1 MIAADAT
8 IKNGMTT
15 YPLSF
20 AQERLVAASLQHPK
34 DPAHNAS
41 MRWRIRGD
49 LSQAVLEA
57 AWRLL
62 IERHE
67 ILRTRFLP
75 TSGRAEQVVETSV
88 PFRVA
93 IVHCSALDPS
103 IIDQE
108 TDRIAETDAGATFDI
123 SVAPLL
129 RVTRLILG
137 STDSLLLVT
146 AHQIVC
152 DGWSFGLLARELG
165 TVCAALSAGRVP
177 QLTKITTTFGAFAGW
192 QRGAM
197 SDVNLAEE
205 YGLLAADFVEPLS
218 VEITTDF
225 PRPSF
230 WTSHVDTRSRVLV
243 TDRMQ
248 NYIDEA
254 RASGSTPFMATLA
267 ATTIALQGRVG
278 AGILAITTQVVG
290 RDDIDLENVAGPFVN
305 TMPLRLDLEGSH
317 SLPAVLERIGD
328 TVANAVEL
336 RHVPFELAAR
346 RLFPIQGEDRG
357 AVCGVN
363 FLYQKAFTQDIDYGA
378 FRISSEHSHPG
389 GSQYDLSV
397 YVVERPGGWRLTCDF
412 NPDLYRGA
420 TIDAILD
427 RFEETI
433 AGGIDRRPPV
443 LFFHSDLFA
452 GGFYADEIAANIAD
466 RRIVSI
472 GPHGIGDR
480 PLLASIDAMA
490 EDYLKNLDSIQ
501 AKGPYRLV
509 GFCAGA
515 LVAFEVARLLKARG
529 EEVAAVILINATAPA
544 RPILPFRDFIIRTVA
559 RNARLSPRVREIVCY
574 NVARFNRALLR
585 GPRATFAFLCNLG
598 ASYMRPRTVT
608 SSQASGETFVRSRGD
623 AVSELSFAHI
633 GAALSHR
640 PHYFDGPVTLI
651 WSSDQTNLTGE
662 PTQGW
667 NRLSTSVRTVRMS
680 GGHVA
685 PLHEL
690 VGDLSI
696 LLHDILA
703 IEPSTA
709 LR

>member
-1 MIAADAT
+1 MIEAGETVKA
-8 IKNGMTT
+8 GTT
-15 YPLSF
+15 NYPLSF
-20 AQERLVAASLQHPK
+20 AQERLAAASLQRPE
-34 DPAHNAS
+34 DAAHNAS

-49 LSQAVLEA
+49 LSQAVLEN
-57 AWRLL
+57 AWRFL
-62 IERHE
+62 IVRHE
-67 ILRTRFLP
+67 ILRMRFP
-75 TSGRAEQVVETSV
+75 ATSVRAEQVVEASV

-108 TDRIAETDAGATFDI
+108 IDRIAASDAGARFDI

-137 STDSLLLVT
+137 ATDSLLLVT

-177 QLTKITTTFGAFAGW
+177 QLPELTTTFGAFAGW

-197 SDVNLAEE
+197 SDDALAEE

-218 VEITTDF
+218 IEITTDF
-225 PRPSF
+225 ARPSH
-230 WTSHVDTRSRVLV
+230 WTSHVDTRSRVLD
-243 TDRMQ
+243 TQRMQ
-248 NYIDEA
+248 DYVDEA
-254 RASGSTPFMATLA
+254 RGSGSTPFMATLA
-267 ATTIALQGRVG
+267 AMALALRGRVS

-290 RDDIDLENVAGPFVN
+290 RDDVDLESVVGPFVN
-305 TMPLRLDLEGSH
+305 TMPLRLDIDGSH

-328 TVANAVEL
+328 AVANALEL

-363 FLYQKAFTQDIDYGA
+363 FLYQRAFTRDIDYGD

-389 GSQYDLSV
+389 GSQYDVSV

-452 GGFYADEIAANIAD
+452 DGFYANEIAANIAD
-466 RRIVSI
+466 RRIVPI

-480 PLLASIDAMA
+480 PLLLSIDAMA
-490 EDYLKNLDSIQ
+490 EDYLKNLDAIQ

-544 RPILPFRDFIIRTVA
+544 RPILPFRDFVIRAVA

-585 GPRATFAFLCNLG
+585 GPRETFEFLRNLG
-598 ASYMRPRTVT
+598 ASYSRPRTAT
-608 SSQASGETFVRSRGD
+608 SSQGSGETFVRSRGD

-651 WSSDQTNLTGE
+651 WSSDQSNLTGE

-667 NRLSTSVRTVRMS
+667 NRLSTSVRTVGMS

-696 LLHDILA
+696 LLQDILTV
-703 IEPSTA
+703 EPTA
-709 LR
+709 CG

>member
-1 MIAADAT
+1 MIAEGPAADA
-8 IKNGMTT
+8 GMKT

-20 AQERLVAASLQHPK
+20 AQERLVASSLQRPE

-49 LSQAVLEA
+49 LSQTVLES
-57 AWRLL
+57 AWHFI

-67 ILRTRFLP
+67 ILRTHFS
-75 TSGRAEQVVETSV
+75 TNVRAEQIVQTSLAT
-88 PFRVA
+88 RVA
-93 IVHCSALDPS
+93 IVDCSALDPA
-103 IIDQE
+103 IIEQE
-108 TDRIAETDAGATFDI
+108 IDRIAATDARAPFDI

-137 STDSLLLVT
+137 ATDSLLLVT
-146 AHQIVC
+146 AHQLVC

-165 TVCAALSAGRVP
+165 MVCAALSAGQVP
-177 QLTKITTTFGAFAGW
+177 QLPELTTTFGAFAVW
-192 QRGAM
+192 QRSALN
-197 SDVNLAEE
+197 DPALDEE
-205 YGLLAADFVEPLS
+205 YGLLEADFVGPISIE
-218 VEITTDF
+218 VTTDF
-225 PRPSF
+225 QRPST
-230 WTSHVDTRSRVLV
+230 WTSRIDTRSRVLD
-243 TDRMQ
+243 TGQMQ
-248 NYIDEA
+248 KYVDDA
-254 RASGSTPFMATLA
+254 RVSGSTPFMATLA
-267 ATTIALQGRVG
+267 ATALALHGRVSTG
-278 AGILAITTQVVG
+278 TLAITTQAVG
-290 RDDIDLENVAGPFVN
+290 RDDVDLESVAGPFVN
-305 TMPLRLDLEGSH
+305 TMPIRLDIDVSS
-317 SLPAVLERIGD
+317 SLLTILERVGD
-328 TVANAVEL
+328 SVANALEL

-346 RLFPIQGEDRG
+346 RFFPIQGDDRG

-363 FLYQKAFTQDIDYGA
+363 FLYQKAFTQDIDYGD
-378 FRISSEHSHPG
+378 FCLTSEHSHPG

-412 NPDLYRGA
+412 NPDLYRGS
-420 TIDAILD
+420 TIDSILD

-433 AGGIDRRPPV
+433 AGGIDRRLPV

-452 GGFYADEIAANIAD
+452 DGFYADEIAANVAD
-466 RRIVSI
+466 RRIVPI

-480 PLLASIDAMA
+480 PLLLSIDAMA
-490 EDYLKNLDSIQ
+490 QDYLENLDTIQ
-501 AKGPYRLV
+501 TSGPYRLV

-529 EEVAAVILINATAPA
+529 EDVAQVILINATAPA
-544 RPILPFRDFIIRTVA
+544 RPIVPFRDFIIRSVA

-585 GPRATFAFLCNLG
+585 GPRATFDFLRNLG
-598 ASYMRPRTVT
+598 ASLFRSRTVMPALAT
-608 SSQASGETFVRSRGD
+608 GETFVRARGE
-623 AVSELSFAHI
+623 AVSELSFVHI

-640 PHYFDGPVTLI
+640 PNFFDGPVTLI
-651 WSSDQTNLTGE
+651 WSSDQANLTGE

-667 NRLSTSVRTVRMS
+667 NRLSTSVEMVGMN

-696 LLHDILA
+696 LLEDLLHV
-703 IEPSTA
+703 EPTSA
-709 LR
+709 GR

>member
-1 MIAADAT
+1 MNEAGRTVRAGLIV
-8 IKNGMTT
+8 

-20 AQERLVAASLQHPK
+20 AQERLVAATLERPD

-57 AWRLL
+57 AWRFL
-62 IERHE
+62 IARHE

-75 TSGRAEQVVETSV
+75 AGRRAEQVVEASV
-88 PFRVA
+88 AFRIA
-93 IVHCSALDPS
+93 IVHCAALDPS
-103 IIDQE
+103 IIEQE
-108 TDRIAETDAGATFDI
+108 TDRIAATDASAPFDI

-129 RVTRLILG
+129 RVTRLITG
-137 STDSLLLVT
+137 ATESLLLVT

-177 QLTKITTTFGAFAGW
+177 QLPELTTTFGAFAGW

-197 SDVNLAEE
+197 SDVTLAEE

-218 VEITTDF
+218 IEITTDF
-225 PRPSF
+225 TRPSH
-230 WTSHVDTRSRVLV
+230 WTSHVDTRSRALD
-243 TDRMQ
+243 TQRMQ

-267 ATTIALQGRVG
+267 AMALALQGRVS
-278 AGILAITTQVVG
+278 AGMLAITTQVVG
-290 RDDIDLENVAGPFVN
+290 RDDVDLESVAGPFVN
-305 TMPLRLDLEGSH
+305 TMPLRLDIEGSH
-317 SLPAVLERIGD
+317 SLLTVLERIGD
-328 TVANAVEL
+328 SVANALEL
-336 RHVPFELAAR
+336 RHVPFELAAC

-397 YVVERPGGWRLTCDF
+397 YIVERPGGWRLTCDF

-452 GGFYADEIAANIAD
+452 DGFYANEIAANIAD
-466 RRIVSI
+466 RRIVPI

-480 PLLASIDAMA
+480 PLLSSIDAMA
-490 EDYLKNLDSIQ
+490 EDYLENLDAIQ

-544 RPILPFRDFIIRTVA
+544 RPVLPFRDFVIRAVA

-585 GPRATFAFLCNLG
+585 GPRATFDFLRNLG
-598 ASYMRPRTVT
+598 ASSLRPRSAT
-608 SSQASGETFVRSRGD
+608 SSQAPGETFVRSRGD

-640 PHYFDGPVTLI
+640 PHFFDGPVTLI
-651 WSSDQTNLTGE
+651 WSSDQSNLTGE

-667 NRLSTSVRTVRMS
+667 NRLSTSVRTVGMI

-696 LLHDILA
+696 LLDDILA
-703 IEPSTA
+703 VEPPVT
-709 LR
+709 